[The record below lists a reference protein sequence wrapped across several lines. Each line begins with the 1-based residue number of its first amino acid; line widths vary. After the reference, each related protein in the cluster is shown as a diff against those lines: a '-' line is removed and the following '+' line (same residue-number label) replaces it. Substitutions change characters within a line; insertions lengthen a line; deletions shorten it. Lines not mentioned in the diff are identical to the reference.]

1 MDAHLKAQ
9 ISSHLDEG
17 PNITLSFSSPAFISF
32 GVPTRPHQEKK
43 TQQEPRSPA
52 SPANTHGGH
61 RGAEGSVPIR
71 DIAGAV
77 SYAYEL
83 LARSYWRRCE
93 AAGGRGSVGEEEEGE
108 GAG

>member
-17 PNITLSFSSPAFISF
+17 PNITLSFSSPAFHF
-32 GVPTRPHQEKK
+32 VRRPHTATPEKRPR
-43 TQQEPRSPA
+43 QEPRSPA

-61 RGAEGSVPIR
+61 RSAEGSVPIR